1 MTPTRDDLRT
11 LVRSLT
17 GGGAIALEPMAGGG
31 SSRRFYRIRSG
42 EGLYV
47 GAICSQMAEA
57 RAFLGFTEHFAAKGI
72 PVPKIIGR
80 SDDGALYVM
89 EDLGPHTLAARLAQW
104 RGQPEGHQK
113 CLAALREVVRW
124 LPVIQI
130 DGGDGLNYGLCH
142 EGAELDAEAFRADL
156 AQFVECYANRV
167 ALSHGPSTET
177 LKDMR
182 ALSEELGRLDRK
194 HFCYRDFQTRNIM
207 WHDEAPVFID
217 YQSGRHGP
225 LAYDLAALLYS
236 PDSGLDDP
244 GRTILIGDYLDALS
258 ARGVRRSRDG
268 FEQELYLAV
277 TVRRLQALGAYAR
290 LAYGQGQTQ
299 YLEKIPPAWVAL
311 RSLLERNLIC
321 AARPALRKWL
331 LTLASSGFK
340 DRESGNQVLGSS
352 PGE

>member
-1 MTPTRDDLRT
+1 MSNVDLRGKRV
-11 LVRSLT
+11 LVV
-17 GGGAIALEPMAGGG
+17 GGETALGRAVV
-31 SSRRFYRIRSG
+31 I
-42 EGLYV
+42 GL
-47 GAICSQMAEA
+47 AEA
-57 RAFLGFTEHFAAKGI
+57 GVDVAIVSLSPDTKAEFAINSALNELWALQRKGLALAI
-72 PVPKIIGR
+72 
-80 SDDGALYVM
+80 DATDGEQV
-89 EDLGPHTLAARLAQW
+89 
-104 RGQPEGHQK
+104 RGAVE
-113 CLAALREVVRW
+113 
-124 LPVIQI
+124 
-130 DGGDGLNYGLCH
+130 
-142 EGAELDAEAFRADL
+142 RAD
-156 AQFVECYANRV
+156 Q
-167 ALSHGPSTET
+167 
-177 LKDMR
+177 
-182 ALSEELGRLDRK
+182 ELGRLDRK

-207 WHDEAPVFID
+207 WHDDAPVFID

-225 LAYDLAALLYS
+225 LAYDLAALLFS

-258 ARGVRRSRDG
+258 ARGVLRSRDE

-331 LTLASSGFK
+331 LTLASSGFT